1 MALGLEWKG
10 LLIIEAVLLRPPFY
24 KHFSNSFL
32 YLPMAFYMFFS
43 DCFSFMTTN
52 NIDHRAQIGSPE
64 VEIAEEIITQFLSLF
79 FVPDI

>member
-1 MALGLEWKG
+1 
-10 LLIIEAVLLRPPFY
+10 
-24 KHFSNSFL
+24 
-32 YLPMAFYMFFS
+32 MAFYMFFS

-79 FVPDI
+79 CVPDIWIQQKRPNERLRHKK